1 MTKIA
6 VVRVRGHV
14 RIRRDIVRA
23 FEQLNLKTR
32 NYATIV
38 DDTPATLGQIRKIQ
52 SFATWGPV
60 SEETIKKMAPRK
72 RSDGKC
78 YALQPPRKGYGRKG
92 VKLPFSTGGA
102 LGDRKEK
109 INDLLLRMI

>member
-6 VVRVRGHV
+6 VIRVCGKARVRH
-14 RIRRDIVRA
+14 DIARSL
-23 FEQLNLKTR
+23 EQLNLGKR
-32 NYATIV
+32 HRATIV
-38 DDTPATLGQIRKIQ
+38 DDNPSVMGQIRKMQ
-52 SFATWGPV
+52 SFVTWGAV
-60 SEETIKKMAPRK
+60 TEDTAKKMAPRK
-72 RSDGKC
+72 RGEGRW

-92 VKLPFSTGGA
+92 IKLPFSRGGA